1 MRLLFIIQKPQARGQ
16 ELFACLLG
24 NSLLD
29 KGHEVLLLVLYEGD
43 FDLPFRGKVIE
54 LHQNSSLDSWSPW
67 NWLELAKVIRDFK
80 PDLIQANGGDTVK
93 WAALAGIF
101 YSFPGKLIFNNGG
114 IVSHYLNSPFKRSF
128 YRFLFKRFD
137 GAVSVSQ
144 HAAKDL
150 KRFLPRACPQ
160 TQISIGV
167 DQEQEF
173 SLSQN
178 LPYQI
183 FIHIGGFTP
192 EKNHKVLIAMFA
204 RYLENDPMAQLWFFG
219 DGPLRKE
226 MEDRVEKVS
235 LGQIRFLGAIA
246 NPWQMVPD
254 GSILL
259 LPSLVE
265 GMPAVI
271 AEAFLA
277 RIPVIAFEVG
287 GIPEM
292 AFDIPSCMLVEK
304 NDTAAF
310 VNAMKNMVQKDP
322 IELEGNLGTAQGI
335 AKERFAIND
344 IADRF
349 IDFYK
354 IVCG

>member
-29 KGHEVLLLVLYEGD
+29 RGHEVILLALYEGD
-43 FDLPFRGKVIE
+43 FTLPFRGKVIK
-54 LHQNSSLDSWSPW
+54 LHQKSSLDSWSPR
-67 NWLELAKVIRDFK
+67 NLVKLAKVIRNFK

-93 WAALAGIF
+93 WAALADIF

-114 IVSHYLNSPFKRSF
+114 VVSHYLNSSFKRSF

-137 GAVSVSQ
+137 GAISVSQ

-150 KRFLPRACPQ
+150 KKFLPRDCPQ

-167 DQEQEF
+167 DTEQDF

-178 LPYQI
+178 LPYQV

-192 EKNHKVLIAMFA
+192 EKNHKVLIEMFA
-204 RYLENDPMAQLWFFG
+204 RYLETDPTAQLWFFG
-219 DGPLRKE
+219 DGPLRRE
-226 MEDRVEKVS
+226 IEDKVEKFAAA
-235 LGQIRFLGAIA
+235 QIRFLGSIG
-246 NPWQMVPD
+246 NPWQLVPK

-265 GMPAVI
+265 GMPSVI

-277 RIPVIAFEVG
+277 KIPVITFEVG
-287 GIPEM
+287 GIHEM
-292 AFDIPSCMLVEK
+292 AFDIPSCILIEK

-310 VNAMKNMVQKDP
+310 VNAMQNMVRRDP
-322 IELEGNLGTAQGI
+322 NELEGKLETAQGI
-335 AKERFAIND
+335 AKERFSIND
-344 IADRF
+344 IAGQF

-354 IVCG
+354 TVCG

>member
-1 MRLLFIIQKPQARGQ
+1 MI
-16 ELFACLLG
+16 
-24 NSLLD
+24 
-29 KGHEVLLLVLYEGD
+29 LLVLYEGD
-43 FDLPFRGKVIE
+43 FALPFHGNVIE
-54 LHQNSSLDSWSPW
+54 LHQNSSLNSWSPR
-67 NWLELAKVIRDFK
+67 NWFKLAKVIRDFK

-93 WAALAGIF
+93 WSALARVF

-114 IVSHYLNSPFKRSF
+114 VVSYYLDSHFKRSI
-128 YRFLFKRFD
+128 YQFLFKRFD
-137 GAVSVSQ
+137 GAISVSQ

-150 KRFLPRACPQ
+150 KRFLTRDCPQ

-167 DQEQEF
+167 DTEQEF
-173 SLSQN
+173 PLLQK
-178 LPYQI
+178 LPFQV

-192 EKNHKVLIAMFA
+192 EKNHKVLIEMFA
-204 RYLENDPMAQLWFFG
+204 GYLKNDPMAQLWFFG

-226 MEDRVEKVS
+226 MEEIAGKVAP
-235 LGQIRFLGAIA
+235 GQIRFLGAVA
-246 NPWQMVPD
+246 NPWQLVPN

-259 LPSLVE
+259 LPSVVE
-265 GMPAVI
+265 GMPSVI

-287 GIPEM
+287 GISEM
-292 AFDIPSCMLVEK
+292 SLDMPSCLLIEK
-304 NDTAAF
+304 NNTAAF
-310 VNAMKNMVQKDP
+310 VNAMQYMVQKDP
-322 IELEGNLGTAQGI
+322 FELERKLEIAQEI
-335 AKERFAIND
+335 AKERFEMNK